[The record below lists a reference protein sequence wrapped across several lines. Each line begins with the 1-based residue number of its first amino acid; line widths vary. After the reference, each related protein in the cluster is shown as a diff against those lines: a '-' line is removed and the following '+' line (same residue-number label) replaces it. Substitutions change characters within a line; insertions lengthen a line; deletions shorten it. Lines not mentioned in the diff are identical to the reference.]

1 MAIRYIFLPGEF
13 LGQRSPVDYSPWDH
27 KELDTIERITLSL
40 YFTQILLLFQILTRN
55 RYPLVLPYIRIKPK
69 VNYLSQKEI
78 LNVGKQKRQFVKFEN
93 YLISNKSLK
102 LFLIVAFNI

>member
-1 MAIRYIFLPGEF
+1 MAIHYVFLPGEF
-13 LGQRSPVDYSPWDH
+13 LGQRSPVDYSSWDH

-40 YFTQILLLFQILTRN
+40 YFTQSLLLFQILTRN
-55 RYPLVLPYIRIKPK
+55 RYPLVLSYIRIKPK

-93 YLISNKSLK
+93 YLTSNKSLK